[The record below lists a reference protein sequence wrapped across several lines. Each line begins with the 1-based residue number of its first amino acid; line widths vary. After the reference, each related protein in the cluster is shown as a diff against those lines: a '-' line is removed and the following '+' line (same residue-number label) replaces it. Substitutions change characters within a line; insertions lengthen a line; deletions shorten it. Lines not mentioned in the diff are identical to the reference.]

1 MQAFRTGAPSV
12 LRQASRPTRAY
23 ATVSSATAYQQTVHN
38 LRINGDTKVLFQGF
52 TGKQGTFHAQQAI
65 EYGTKVVGGT
75 NPKKAGSTHLE
86 LPVFKNVAEGM
97 KETGANASV
106 SDNMEEL

>member
-1 MQAFRTGAPSV
+1 MQAFKTGAPSV

-75 NPKKAGSTHLE
+75 NPKKVLSDHLG
-86 LPVFKNVAEGM
+86 L
-97 KETGANASV
+97 
-106 SDNMEEL
+106 

>member
-1 MQAFRTGAPSV
+1 MQAFKTGAPSV
-12 LRQASRPTRAY
+12 LRQASRLTRAY
-23 ATVSSATAYQQTVHN
+23 ATVSSATSYQQTVHN

-75 NPKKAGSTHLE
+75 NPKKAGSTHLD